1 MNKELTNSEEEFIEE
16 ESLMDHRLNKE
27 IEQELKEDYY
37 SLTRWL

>member
-16 ESLMDHRLNKE
+16 EGLMDHRLNKE

-37 SLTRWL
+37 DLKRWL

>member
-27 IEQELKEDYY
+27 IKN
-37 SLTRWL
+37 